1 MEFFIFHF
9 KLHLISWPSLE
20 LCDSFLPFPPR
31 PLFLVKES
39 RAWLP
44 LELIRAAQLPPPCGL
59 VEEAGLRLEQPSIRN
74 GQGAFV
80 EAAVSLSGLSLSV
93 SLSVT
98 ARLLRGTGNPEPGQH
113 PKVLLPPVQRQRG
126 QLEWCHSHSSKWLRS
141 LSKDAARAWSFL
153 EMSSERSVWSGSWL
167 MNCPGSDTSSPL
179 EITLKMA
186 RKRGGAGF
194 RGRVSAG
201 ADSSLERHLSG
212 HIPVLPSPLAGRSIT
227 AAAWAPHDPK
237 CRDLGGVLWL
247 QDFIVTTAQREWQQ
261 RLGWD
266 MWNTGALALSSFTP
280 SVHCSHGC
288 ICRGDSGWGEDGS
301 DTWIWLLCKS
311 TKHEV

>member
-1 MEFFIFHF
+1 MR
-9 KLHLISWPSLE
+9 LIPSISPEASVSGQGKQGMTPSGAHPCCSASSSVRAGGGGWFEAGAAQHQEWPRSLCGSCRVSLGSVAVCVAVCHSPAAAGHRE
-20 LCDSFLPFPPR
+20 PG
-31 PLFLVKES
+31 
-39 RAWLP
+39 A
-44 LELIRAAQLPPPCGL
+44 RAASQGFAAPCAKA
-59 VEEAGLRLEQPSIRN
+59 AGTAGVVSQSLLQMAAFTIQGCCPSM
-74 GQGAFV
+74 
-80 EAAVSLSGLSLSV
+80 
-93 SLSVT
+93 
-98 ARLLRGTGNPEPGQH
+98 
-113 PKVLLPPVQRQRG
+113 VLLGDV
-126 QLEWCHSHSSKWLRS
+126 LERN
-141 LSKDAARAWSFL
+141 
-153 EMSSERSVWSGSWL
+153 VWSGSWL

-266 MWNTGALALSSFTP
+266 MWNSGALALSSFTP

-301 DTWIWLLCKS
+301 DTWMWLLCKS